1 MPDKALRSSEALM
14 RRSAAIVS
22 AMMLLAMITLLSSCG
37 SGQTAAAE
45 RTASATPST
54 SPTPALSSQQLR
66 RVVHAYALKIG
77 AEEGRAPCQ
86 ASSNPYDYVKYCP
99 TFPRLVALGPPALP
113 VIAHEIESADGLDA
127 YLLAIAGDAIW
138 GRPVPVVGIKS
149 WATADQWARQY
160 RAWAKEHPSGT

>member
-1 MPDKALRSSEALM
+1 MCSLLSTSFVGRMSAIKAISGRSTMPDEALRSSEALM

-45 RTASATPST
+45 CTASATPST
-54 SPTPALSSQQLR
+54 SPTPVLGSQQLR

-86 ASSNPYDYVKYCP
+86 ASSNPYDYC
-99 TFPRLVALGPPALP
+99 
-113 VIAHEIESADGLDA
+113 
-127 YLLAIAGDAIW
+127 LLYTSD
-138 GRPVPVVGIKS
+138 
-149 WATADQWARQY
+149 
-160 RAWAKEHPSGT
+160 

>member
-1 MPDKALRSSEALM
+1 M

-138 GRPVPVVGIKS
+138 GRTVPEVGIKS